1 MQSQVYINKA
11 NFLDNLKAVK
21 RFAAPKSQLMAVVKS
36 NAYGHGIDLI
46 SNLCEESK
54 IVDYLGV
61 VEIQEAL
68 HLRQIGIKLP
78 ILVLSYTSICRDLLE
93 EAILRDIELSVY
105 DFDTA
110 ESISIEAAK
119 VKKDALIHIKIETG
133 LNRLGFDFNEI
144 EDIKKISQL
153 PNIKIKGIF
162 SHFAAV
168 EEANIQ
174 YSTKQIERFN
184 DFIVSLKK
192 NEIVDDNCLT
202 HIAASAA
209 GFVLENSRFNL
220 VRSGI
225 AIYGLYPS
233 PEIKKLCLEKE
244 IILKPVLSWETKVL
258 EVKGAKIGD
267 SIGYGCTYLVR
278 KPMKI
283 ATLAVGYADGYD
295 RKLSNKGRVLI
306 DGIICPVVGRIAMN
320 MIVVDVSK
328 IQKSVKINNE
338 AVLIGK
344 QGGNEISA
352 DDLADLV
359 DTINYEVVTRINW
372 EIKRNLI

>member
-11 NFLDNLKAVK
+11 NFSDNLKAVK
-21 RFAAPKSQLMAVVKS
+21 RFAAPQSQLMAVVKS
-36 NAYGHGIDLI
+36 NAYGHGIDLT
-46 SNLCEESK
+46 SGLCEESK
-54 IVDYLGV
+54 IVDYFGV
-61 VEIQEAL
+61 VEIQEAI

-110 ESISIEAAK
+110 KNISIEATK

-144 EDIKKISQL
+144 DEIKKISQL

-162 SHFAAV
+162 SHFAAA

-174 YSTKQIERFN
+174 YSTKQIERLNGFV
-184 DFIVSLKK
+184 VSLKK
-192 NEIVDDNCLT
+192 DDLIKDNCLI

-233 PEIKKLCLEKE
+233 PEIEKLCLEKK
-244 IILKPVLSWETKVL
+244 IFLKPVLSWTTKVL
-258 EVKGAKIGD
+258 EVKEARVGD

-283 ATLAVGYADGYD
+283 ATIAVGYADGYD
-295 RKLSNKGRVLI
+295 RKLSNTGRVLI
-306 DGIICPVVGRIAMN
+306 DGIICPIVGRIAMN
-320 MIVVDVSK
+320 MVVVDVSK
-328 IQKSVKINNE
+328 IKKGVKINDE
-338 AVLIGK
+338 VVLIGR
-344 QGGNEISA
+344 QGKNEILA

-372 EIKRNLI
+372 EVKRNLI